1 MAKFII
7 QGGKSLSGEVEISGA
22 KNAALKMM
30 AAAILTDDDVVLT
43 NIPDISDIR
52 TMQKVL
58 EKLGAKINFTDHKMV
73 INCSGINDKQPDYK
87 LVKHIRA
94 SIVIIGPLVAR
105 KEKVVMPQPG
115 GCLIGSRS
123 IDTHTKAIEQLGV
136 EVKLDKDLYH
146 FTNKGLKG
154 TNIVLEEMSVTA
166 TENVLMAAVL
176 AKGITEIR
184 LAASEP
190 EIADLAEMLN
200 KMGAKIVGAGTAI
213 IKVEG
218 VKKLNGVEHRVLPDR
233 IEAGTF
239 AIAAAVSRGD
249 VRIKNI
255 IPHHLDFVLHKFKE
269 ANINFEIEDND
280 TVLHIKPTTIFNPIN
295 IDTRP
300 YPGYPTDLQS
310 PLSVLLTQAKGTS
323 KMFETMF
330 EGRLGYVK
338 ELKKM
343 GADITEIDSHTIIIN
358 GPTPLYGKKITSF
371 DLRAGATLIIAAMIA
386 QGESEIDKIELV
398 DRGYEKIELRLN
410 KLGANIKRI
419 K

>member
-1 MAKFII
+1 MAKFVI
-7 QGGKSLSGEVEISGA
+7 QGGNSLSGEVEISGA

-30 AAAILTDDDVVLT
+30 AAAILTDDEVVLT
-43 NIPDISDIR
+43 NVPDISDIR
-52 TMQKVL
+52 TMQEVL
-58 EKLGAKINFTDHKMV
+58 AKLGAKVEFSDHVMT
-73 INCSGINDKQPDYK
+73 INCSGIKDAQPDYE

-94 SIVIIGPLVAR
+94 SIVIIGPLIAR
-105 KEKVVMPQPG
+105 KEKVIMPQPG
-115 GCLIGSRS
+115 GCLIGSRP
-123 IDTHTKAIEQLGV
+123 IDTHTKAIEQFGV
-136 EVKLDKDLYH
+136 TVSLEKDLYH
-146 FTNKGLKG
+146 FTNKGLTG
-154 TNIVLEEMSVTA
+154 ASIVLEEMSVTA

-176 AKGITEIR
+176 AKGNTEIR

-200 KMGAKIVGAGTAI
+200 KMGAKITGAGTSI
-213 IKVEG
+213 IKIEG
-218 VKKLNGVEHRVLPDR
+218 VDKLHRVEHQVLPDR

-255 IPHHLDFVLHKFKE
+255 TPHHLDFVLHKFKQ
-269 ANINFEIEDND
+269 ANINFEIEDDNS
-280 TVLHIKPTTIFNPIN
+280 VLHIKPTTIFNHIN

-310 PLSVLLTQAKGTS
+310 PLSILLTQAKGTS

-330 EGRLGYVK
+330 EGRLGYIR

-343 GADITEIDSHTIIIN
+343 GADITEIDSHTIIVN

-386 QGESEIDKIELV
+386 EGESEIDKIELV
-398 DRGYEKIELRLN
+398 DRGYENIELRLN